1 MAIVDTAPPAITPP
15 VARRR
20 CRTSLGKVSLIMTT
34 TALHIAVRARDVR
47 PGSTRRRS
55 EPNLRKRSA
64 IVLCASPV
72 CTHADQHRIKP
83 YSAHVSPKC
92 AHVLTI
98 SSGLATAFIRRLPNA
113 SVKLAN
119 AADANSDT
127 DSRVIGR
134 EEEGG
139 GARSRPRF
147 AMHDTRAAR
156 HRCRSAL
163 CWNGAAVSQS
173 NNSSASRRRRG
184 RGGIVCRIAAAS
196 QRSIV
201 CRYWEAIMHIRRRA
215 QPPAADEPPKRGS
228 ISGPT

>member
-1 MAIVDTAPPAITPP
+1 
-15 VARRR
+15 
-20 CRTSLGKVSLIMTT
+20 MTT

-156 HRCRSAL
+156 RRCRSAL

-184 RGGIVCRIAAAS
+184 RGGIVCLIAAAFDCFAVDAAGALS
-196 QRSIV
+196 SKEGGGVVRA
-201 CRYWEAIMHIRRRA
+201 RYNCTPCLCLGLGTGVASHVRREPLRQPDFGNRA
-215 QPPAADEPPKRGS
+215 QF
-228 ISGPT
+228 SGFVGVL